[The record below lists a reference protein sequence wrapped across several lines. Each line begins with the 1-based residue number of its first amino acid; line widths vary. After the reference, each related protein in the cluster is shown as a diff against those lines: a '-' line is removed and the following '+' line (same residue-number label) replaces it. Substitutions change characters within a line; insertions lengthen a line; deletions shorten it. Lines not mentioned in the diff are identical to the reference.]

1 MSAGFLPLLNQ
12 ALAMAKKATVRT
24 LGIVGDDLAINAKQL
39 SGGEPGRE
47 LPMVLAV
54 AKGSLK
60 NKAILIPTALLL
72 GVTLPGLIMP
82 LLTIGG
88 AYLCYEGV
96 EKFLHRKEPEHPQKT
111 EHEAKDHAA
120 WEKRRIK
127 KAIKTD
133 LILSA
138 EITAVSLW
146 TVAAAPFIAQ
156 AAAMIASGVAMTAV
170 VYGFVAGILKL
181 DDLGAKMMNK
191 TGNSF
196 PAKAQRGIGKAIL
209 KTAPKLVKA
218 IGVIGT
224 IAMFL
229 VGGGMVLHGIPGGEH
244 FMNTALAAISSN
256 AIVQGAI
263 TLAAETVAGI
273 AAGFLSVPIMKVL
286 TPLAGKISDFG
297 KKVASHFKKKPPVA
311 VANANTP
318 QTSEASP
325 DALKNAPDVKNA
337 LNTAVQPS
345 ANDNASPTAK
355 KVHKND
361 GPKKG

>member
-47 LPMVLAV
+47 MPMVYAV

-60 NKAILIPTALLL
+60 NKAILIPAALLL

-111 EHEAKDHAA
+111 EHEVKDPAA

-127 KAIKTD
+127 KAIRTD

-146 TVAAAPFIAQ
+146 TVAAAPFVIQ
-156 AAAMIASGVAMTAV
+156 AAAMIASGIAMTAV
-170 VYGFVAGILKL
+170 VYGFVGGLLKL
-181 DDLGAKMMNK
+181 DDLGAKLARK
-191 TGNSF
+191 TGDGF
-196 PAKAQRGIGKAIL
+196 LAKAQRGLGKAIL
-209 KTAPKLVKA
+209 KTAPKLIKV

-224 IAMFL
+224 VAMFL

-244 FMNTALAAISSN
+244 FMSTALTAISSN
-256 AIVQGAI
+256 ALVQGVL
-263 TLAAETVAGI
+263 TLAAETAAGI
-273 AAGFLSVPIMKVL
+273 AAGFLSVPVMKVL
-286 TPLAGKISDFG
+286 TPLAGKIRDFSR
-297 KKVASHFKKKPPVA
+297 KIAVRFKKKQPA
-311 VANANTP
+311 AASTA
-318 QTSEASP
+318 QQAAEASP
-325 DALKNAPDVKNA
+325 DALKNVADVKTA
-337 LNTAVQPS
+337 LNTAVQPPV
-345 ANDNASPTAK
+345 NDNQSPEIK
-355 KVHKND
+355 KPGKD
-361 GPKKG
+361 AGPKKD